1 MEDFSQNITKVKI
14 SNYSAILSLQAVRYS
29 NEQYF
34 SFKTDDG
41 VISKIMFS
49 SNFYDDDSMQYH
61 KVMLQEK
68 LNGSH
73 IELYKQKNKMK
84 DIFEFNHIDKSLSES
99 DVKTLKD
106 FYKHYHKKYWCFKKS
121 YKSYKFLDDVF
132 TISGICLVAIGT
144 ISGGITLNPVVLGVV
159 NGAGLIVAGIGKK
172 NNYKRKIE
180 MTRIAFTNYE
190 KVLVELRSAL
200 RGDDFN
206 KEEFVDRMK
215 LIDEMIIDQTPIA
228 DRFVSRYEKKFG
240 LSKQ

>member
-1 MEDFSQNITKVKI
+1 
-14 SNYSAILSLQAVRYS
+14 
-29 NEQYF
+29 
-34 SFKTDDG
+34 
-41 VISKIMFS
+41 
-49 SNFYDDDSMQYH
+49 
-61 KVMLQEK
+61 
-68 LNGSH
+68 
-73 IELYKQKNKMK
+73 MK

-132 TISGICLVAIGT
+132 TISGICFVAIGT

>member
-1 MEDFSQNITKVKI
+1 
-14 SNYSAILSLQAVRYS
+14 
-29 NEQYF
+29 
-34 SFKTDDG
+34 
-41 VISKIMFS
+41 
-49 SNFYDDDSMQYH
+49 
-61 KVMLQEK
+61 
-68 LNGSH
+68 
-73 IELYKQKNKMK
+73 MK
-84 DIFEFNHIDKSLSES
+84 DIFEFNHIDKSLSETA
-99 DVKTLKD
+99 VKTLKD

>member
-1 MEDFSQNITKVKI
+1 
-14 SNYSAILSLQAVRYS
+14 
-29 NEQYF
+29 
-34 SFKTDDG
+34 
-41 VISKIMFS
+41 
-49 SNFYDDDSMQYH
+49 
-61 KVMLQEK
+61 
-68 LNGSH
+68 
-73 IELYKQKNKMK
+73 MK

-99 DVKTLKD
+99 DVNTLKD

-132 TISGICLVAIGT
+132 IISGICLVAIGT

-159 NGAGLIVAGIGKK
+159 NGGGLIVAGIGKK

>member
-1 MEDFSQNITKVKI
+1 
-14 SNYSAILSLQAVRYS
+14 
-29 NEQYF
+29 
-34 SFKTDDG
+34 
-41 VISKIMFS
+41 
-49 SNFYDDDSMQYH
+49 
-61 KVMLQEK
+61 
-68 LNGSH
+68 
-73 IELYKQKNKMK
+73 MK
-84 DIFEFNHIDKSLSES
+84 DIFEFNHIDKSLSET

-106 FYKHYHKKYWCFKKS
+106 FYKHYHKKCWCFKKS
-121 YKSYKFLDDVF
+121 YKSYTFLDDVF

-144 ISGGITLNPVVLGVV
+144 ISGGITQNPVVLGVV
-159 NGAGLIVAGIGKK
+159 NGAGIIVAGIGKK

-200 RGDDFN
+200 RGDEWN
-206 KEEFVDRMK
+206 KQDFVDRMK